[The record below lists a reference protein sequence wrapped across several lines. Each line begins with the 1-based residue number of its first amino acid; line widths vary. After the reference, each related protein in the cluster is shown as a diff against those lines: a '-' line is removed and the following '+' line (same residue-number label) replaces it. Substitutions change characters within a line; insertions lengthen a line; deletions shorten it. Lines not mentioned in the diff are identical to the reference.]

1 MFTSPYYFNI
11 NVVIQVERDW
21 NMQIR
26 KMSPQN
32 KALWRWIDHF
42 TSLIWLMIKIETNS
56 WIENRLSLHIF
67 VSKFTTNFNNLI
79 LIAMGNLMLFNV
91 VRNIYLLS
99 LNRPI
104 TIVCYLSFLF
114 GLWHDHRISSGMQR
128 LNRLNRFIFCFRQ
141 SPIWLQ

>member
-1 MFTSPYYFNI
+1 MWYFKSKEI
-11 NVVIQVERDW
+11 EICKSE
-21 NMQIR
+21 
-26 KMSPQN
+26 KKSPQN
-32 KALWRWIDHF
+32 KALWRWIDHL
-42 TSLIWLMIKIETNS
+42 TSLIWLVIKIETNS

-67 VSKFTTNFNNLI
+67 VSKFTTYNDLI
-79 LIAMGNLMLFNV
+79 LFAMGNLMLFNV

-104 TIVCYLSFLF
+104 TIVCYLSFRF
-114 GLWHDHRISSGMQR
+114 SLWHDHRISSGMQC